1 MVLYSYVKKIWAI
14 FSASSA
20 GDLNNKSLMEAAEV
34 GNLTKVKEAIE
45 RGASLE
51 CRGEEDATPLYA
63 AAYNGHYQVS

>member
-1 MVLYSYVKKIWAI
+1 
-14 FSASSA
+14 
-20 GDLNNKSLMEAAEV
+20 MEAAEV

-51 CRGEEDATPLYA
+51 CRDEEDATPLYA

>member
-1 MVLYSYVKKIWAI
+1 MWKICKKNWAI

-20 GDLNNKSLMEAAEV
+20 GGLNNKSLMEAAEV

-51 CRGEEDATPLYA
+51 CRDEEDATPLYA